1 MSSSFSIPIALTSIL
16 AVVLALPGALTIRS
30 TPTPAPA
37 ALSLKSQS
45 QLKSEAALYETAI
58 REIGT
63 IANMKLTTPEA
74 LKKAND
80 IVAKHIRNL
89 KYGRSKLVV
98 LALSDGVFA
107 NAVKARVK
115 DEKSAEDFLLEIGKD
130 PNAILK
136 LAGADSLKSRV
147 QGALETDTRMLQGVA
162 QHLKRSA
169 DEVKST
175 SKQHHS
181 TVYSPVRYDLSNAI
195 GRALDVVIV
204 AAFVI
209 SPLLGIIVT
218 TTVINA
224 MPAAVVAI
232 LIARLATNIGTEEG
246 RNKVAACM
254 DGIDRKY
261 QDCLA
266 AAAQIPLGF
275 GIAAAAICYAE
286 WLLEAAQCQLIE

>member
-1 MSSSFSIPIALTSIL
+1 MTGLFSNIVALTSIL
-16 AVVLALPGALTIRS
+16 ALVLTLPGALKFRS
-30 TPTPAPA
+30 TPSPV
-37 ALSLKSQS
+37 SLN
-45 QLKSEAALYETAI
+45 LKSESQLRSESTLYETAI

-89 KYGRSKLVV
+89 KYGPSKFVV

-107 NAVKARVK
+107 NAVKARTK

-147 QGALETDTRMLQGVA
+147 QGALEADTKTLQGIA
-162 QHLKRSA
+162 QQLKRSA
-169 DEVKST
+169 DEIKAA

-181 TVYSPVRYDLSNAI
+181 TVYSPNRFDLTNAI
-195 GRALDVVIV
+195 GRAVDLVIV
-204 AAFVI
+204 ASFLINPA
-209 SPLLGIIVT
+209 LGVVVT
-218 TTVINA
+218 ANVV
-224 MPAAVVAI
+224 PVAI
-232 LIARLATNIGTEEG
+232 ATVLIARLVTNIGTEEG

-254 DGIDRKY
+254 DAIDQKY

-275 GIAAAAICYAE
+275 GIAAAAICYGD
-286 WLLEAAQCQLIE
+286 WLLAAANCQLIA